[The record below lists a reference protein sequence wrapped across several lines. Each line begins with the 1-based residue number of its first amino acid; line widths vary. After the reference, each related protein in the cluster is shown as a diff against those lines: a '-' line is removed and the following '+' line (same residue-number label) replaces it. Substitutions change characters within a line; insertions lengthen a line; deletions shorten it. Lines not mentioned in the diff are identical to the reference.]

1 MLIKQN
7 QIVVNGTT
15 IDQSDLQAVANVT
28 SDVQAQIDTLT
39 SSVGTKA
46 DSSSLNT
53 KANIEVGNTEPSSPN
68 TGDLWFDTSI
78 NIMKTYNSTS
88 WDQMSNKF
96 NATGGTETEYN
107 GYRYHKFTSSG
118 TFTPEA
124 SGSVEYLIV
133 AGGGG
138 SGTSN
143 GAAGGGAGGLLNGTI
158 SVNQQNYSIVIG
170 AGGAN
175 SGGSRTVR
183 AGNGNNSTALS
194 LTAIGGGSAGT
205 EGAPYSE
212 ALNRG
217 NDGGSGGGN
226 VRSSAGYPTGSGTS
240 GQGNNAG
247 ANVNDGAPNYSGGG
261 GGGAGAPGTNG
272 SASYMGNG
280 GNGLQFLEW
289 ATATSTGVDNGYYAG
304 GGAAGAYY
312 GTAPGVG
319 GTPGL
324 GGGGQGGTNKSQS
337 QLSGVVNTGGGGGGH
352 GNYGVASGTGG
363 SGIVI
368 IRYQI

>member
-1 MLIKQN
+1 MSGTLKLNDTTFATENAGSISAT
-7 QIVVNGTT
+7 VNNL
-15 IDQSDLQAVANVT
+15 DVVT
-28 SDVQAQIDTLT
+28 SMTLPRLASDPANPVAGQIYYNTTDGVVKHWT
-39 SSVGTKA
+39 GTEW
-46 DSSSLNT
+46 L
-53 KANIEVGNTEPSSPN
+53 
-68 TGDLWFDTSI
+68 
-78 NIMKTYNSTS
+78 
-88 WDQMSNKF
+88 QMSNKF
-96 NATGGTETEYN
+96 SATGGTETISN
-107 GYRYHKFTSSG
+107 GYKYHTFTSSG
-118 TFTPEA
+118 TFTTKT
-124 SGSVEYLIV
+124 SGGVEYLIV

-143 GAAGGGAGGLLNGTI
+143 GAGGGGAGGLLNGTI
-158 SVNQQNYSIVIG
+158 YVNQQAYSIVIG

-175 SGGSRTVR
+175 SGGSRLVR
-183 AGNGNNSTALS
+183 AGNGNNSTALG

-205 EGAPYSE
+205 EGNPYSE

-217 NDGGSGGGN
+217 NDGGSGGSS
-226 VRSSAGYPTGSGTS
+226 VRAGFGYPTGSGTP

-247 ANVNDGAPNYSGGG
+247 ANVNDGSPYYAGGG

-272 SASYMGNG
+272 SASYLGNG

-312 GTAPGVG
+312 STSPGVG

-324 GGGGQGGTNKSQS
+324 GGGGQGGSDKNQS
-337 QLSGVVNTGGGGGGH
+337 QLNGVINTGGGGGGH
-352 GNYGVASGTGG
+352 GNAGVASGSGG

-368 IRYQI
+368 IRYPI